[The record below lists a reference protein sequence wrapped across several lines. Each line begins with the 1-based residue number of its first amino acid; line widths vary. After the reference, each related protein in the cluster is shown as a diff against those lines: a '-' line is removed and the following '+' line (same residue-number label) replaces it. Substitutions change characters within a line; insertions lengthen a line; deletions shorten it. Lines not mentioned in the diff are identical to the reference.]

1 MGRDILFRGK
11 GKETGQWYYGSYLK
25 MDKTTYC
32 FTEDYAANP
41 DNTEHFIVYDE
52 MTGWGLPN
60 KHIMVEVDP
69 ETVGQ
74 FTGLL
79 DKNNNKVFEGDI
91 LQFGER
97 LLAVY
102 WDGERFQWMAK
113 EAVEHPFREYP
124 KKDWNYIDL
133 GWIGA
138 EVACTGK
145 MTTQIVGNIHD
156 NQELFIIEHDE
167 FTDYKF

>member
-1 MGRDILFRGK
+1 MLFIG
-11 GKETGQWYYGSYLK
+11 T
-25 MDKTTYC
+25 
-32 FTEDYAANP
+32 
-41 DNTEHFIVYDE
+41 
-52 MTGWGLPN
+52 
-60 KHIMVEVDP
+60 
-69 ETVGQ
+69 
-74 FTGLL
+74 
-79 DKNNNKVFEGDI
+79 
-91 LQFGER
+91 
-97 LLAVY
+97 
-102 WDGERFQWMAK
+102 AK